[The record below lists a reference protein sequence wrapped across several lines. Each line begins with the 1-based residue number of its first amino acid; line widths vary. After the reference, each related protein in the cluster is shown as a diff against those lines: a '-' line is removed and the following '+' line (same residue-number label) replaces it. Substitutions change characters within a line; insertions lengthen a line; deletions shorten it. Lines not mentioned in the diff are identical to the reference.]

1 MEKQI
6 LAVASYEKQ
15 KYFIE
20 PKFQILPEEI
30 QKEIKIMCVLT
41 AQKLCCT
48 FLIGF
53 EKQGDIYF
61 ETLKEQQSIDFDDI
75 GAELEI
81 KKIQS
86 EKERLL
92 KALKLWYI
100 IYFTEEGE
108 KMKKELQK
116 FSPSSKQE

>member
-20 PKFQILPEEI
+20 PKFGALPEGI
-30 QKEIKIMCVLT
+30 QKELKVMCVLT

-48 FLIGF
+48 FLVGF
-53 EKQGDIYF
+53 EREGDIYF
-61 ETLKEQQSIDFDDI
+61 ETIKPEQCIDFDDI

-81 KKIQS
+81 KRIQER
-86 EKERLL
+86 EKANVR
-92 KALKLWYI
+92 
-100 IYFTEEGE
+100 
-108 KMKKELQK
+108 
-116 FSPSSKQE
+116 

>member
-1 MEKQI
+1 MKKQI

-53 EKQGDIYF
+53 ERQGDIYF
-61 ETLKEQQSIDFDDI
+61 ETIKEQQNIDFDDI

-86 EKERLL
+86 EKEQLL
-92 KALKLWYI
+92 KALKLWSI
-100 IYFTEEGE
+100 IYFTEEGK
-108 KMKKELQK
+108 KMKQELQN
-116 FSPSSKQE
+116 

>member
-30 QKEIKIMCVLT
+30 QKEIKIMCILT

-61 ETLKEQQSIDFDDI
+61 ETIKEQQSIDFDDI

-81 KKIQS
+81 KRIQS
-86 EKERLL
+86 EKEQLL

-116 FSPSSKQE
+116 FSPSSKQG

>member
-6 LAVASYEKQ
+6 LAVASYKKQ

-20 PKFQILPEEI
+20 PKFQTLPEEI
-30 QKEIKIMCVLT
+30 QKELKIMSVLT

-48 FLIGF
+48 FLVGF
-53 EKQGDIYF
+53 KKEGDIYF
-61 ETLKEQQSIDFDDI
+61 EIIEKEIDFDEI

-86 EKERLL
+86 EKKEFL

-100 IYFTEEGE
+100 LFFTEEGQ
-108 KMKKELQK
+108 KIKQELQEDK
-116 FSPSSKQE
+116 K

>member
-20 PKFQILPEEI
+20 PKFEALPEEI
-30 QKEIKIMCVLT
+30 QKELKIMCVLA

-53 EKQGDIYF
+53 EEEGNIYF
-61 ETLKEQQSIDFDDI
+61 ETIKPEQCIDFDDI

-81 KKIQS
+81 KKLQS
-86 EKERLL
+86 ENKDLL
-92 KALKLWYI
+92 KALKVWYVVF
-100 IYFTEEGE
+100 FTEQGE
-108 KMKKELQK
+108 NLRQQLLQKKEYNL
-116 FSPSSKQE
+116 

>member
-53 EKQGDIYF
+53 EEQGDIYF
-61 ETLKEQQSIDFDDI
+61 ETIKEREDIDFDDI

-86 EKERLL
+86 KKEQLL

-108 KMKKELQK
+108 KIKQELQ
-116 FSPSSKQE
+116 

>member
-41 AQKLCCT
+41 AQKLCCI

-86 EKERLL
+86 EKEQLL

>member
-6 LAVASYEKQ
+6 LAVANYEKQ

-20 PKFQILPEEI
+20 PKFETLPEEI
-30 QKEIKIMCVLT
+30 QKELKVICVLT

-53 EKQGDIYF
+53 KKEGNIYF
-61 ETLKEQQSIDFDDI
+61 EIIKPEQCIDFDDI

-86 EKERLL
+86 ENKELL
-92 KALKLWYI
+92 KKLKVWYTI
-100 IYFTEEGE
+100 FFTEQG
-108 KMKKELQK
+108 KKLRQQLLQKKEI
-116 FSPSSKQE
+116 

>member
-61 ETLKEQQSIDFDDI
+61 ETIKEQQNIDFDDI

-86 EKERLL
+86 EKEQLL

-100 IYFTEEGE
+100 IYFTEEGK
-108 KMKKELQK
+108 KMKQELQN
-116 FSPSSKQE
+116 

>member
-20 PKFQILPEEI
+20 PKFGALPEGI
-30 QKEIKIMCVLT
+30 QKELKVMCVLT

-48 FLIGF
+48 FLVGF
-53 EKQGDIYF
+53 EREGDIYF
-61 ETLKEQQSIDFDDI
+61 ETIKPEQCIDFDDI

-81 KKIQS
+81 KRIQS
-86 EKERLL
+86 ENKDLL
-92 KALKLWYI
+92 KALKIWYI
-100 IYFTEEGE
+100 VFFTEQGE
-108 KMKKELQK
+108 KL
-116 FSPSSKQE
+116 KQELLKKVNF

>member
-1 MEKQI
+1 MKKRI

-53 EKQGDIYF
+53 ERQGDIYF
-61 ETLKEQQSIDFDDI
+61 ETIKEQQNIDFDDI

-86 EKERLL
+86 EKEQLL

-100 IYFTEEGE
+100 IYFTEEG
-108 KMKKELQK
+108 KK
-116 FSPSSKQE
+116 

>member
-1 MEKQI
+1 MKKQI

-61 ETLKEQQSIDFDDI
+61 EAIKEQQNIDFDDI

-86 EKERLL
+86 EKEQLL

-100 IYFTEEGE
+100 IYFTEEGK
-108 KMKKELQK
+108 KMKQELQN
-116 FSPSSKQE
+116 

>member
-1 MEKQI
+1 MEKRI

-53 EKQGDIYF
+53 EEQGDIYF
-61 ETLKEQQSIDFDDI
+61 ETIKEQEGIDFDDI
-75 GAELEI
+75 GAELEV

-86 EKERLL
+86 EKEQLL

-108 KMKKELQK
+108 KIKQELQ
-116 FSPSSKQE
+116 

>member
-20 PKFQILPEEI
+20 PKFEALPEEI
-30 QKEIKIMCVLT
+30 QKELKVICVLT

-48 FLIGF
+48 FLI
-53 EKQGDIYF
+53 DIYF
-61 ETLKEQQSIDFDDI
+61 ETIKSKQCIDFDDI

-81 KKIQS
+81 KKIQL
-86 EKERLL
+86 ENKDLL
-92 KALKLWYI
+92 KALKVWYI
-100 IYFTEEGE
+100 VFFTEQGE
-108 KMKKELQK
+108 KL
-116 FSPSSKQE
+116 KQELLKKVNF

>member
-6 LAVASYEKQ
+6 LAIASYEKQ

-20 PKFQILPEEI
+20 PKFEALPEEI
-30 QKEIKIMCVLT
+30 QKELKVICVLT

-53 EKQGDIYF
+53 KKEGDIYF
-61 ETLKEQQSIDFDDI
+61 ETIKSKQCIDFDDI

-81 KKIQS
+81 KKIQL
-86 EKERLL
+86 ENKDLL
-92 KALKLWYI
+92 KALKVWYI
-100 IYFTEEGE
+100 VFFTEQGE
-108 KMKKELQK
+108 KL
-116 FSPSSKQE
+116 KQELLKKVNF

>member
-20 PKFQILPEEI
+20 PKFGALPEGI
-30 QKEIKIMCVLT
+30 QKELKVMCVLT

-48 FLIGF
+48 FLVGF
-53 EKQGDIYF
+53 EREGDIYF
-61 ETLKEQQSIDFDDI
+61 ETIKPEQCIDFDDI

-81 KKIQS
+81 KRIQS
-86 EKERLL
+86 ENKDLL
-92 KALKLWYI
+92 KALKIWYVV
-100 IYFTEEGE
+100 FCTKEGE
-108 KMKKELQK
+108 QL
-116 FSPSSKQE
+116 KQDI

>member
-1 MEKQI
+1 MKRKI
-6 LAVASYEKQ
+6 LAAASYEKQ

-20 PKFQILPEEI
+20 PAFQALPEEI
-30 QKEIKIMCVLT
+30 QKEMKILCVLT

-53 EKQGDIYF
+53 EQNGDIYF
-61 ETLKEQQSIDFDDI
+61 ETVQEKQNFDFDEI

-86 EKERLL
+86 EHQELL
-92 KALKLWYI
+92 KALKLWYVVF
-100 IYFTEEGE
+100 FTEEGE
-108 KMKKELQK
+108 KIRQELQK
-116 FSPSSKQE
+116 KQN

>member
-20 PKFQILPEEI
+20 PKFGALPEGI
-30 QKEIKIMCVLT
+30 QKELKVMCVLT

-48 FLIGF
+48 FFFGF
-53 EKQGDIYF
+53 EREGDIYF
-61 ETLKEQQSIDFDDI
+61 ETIKPEQCIDFDDI

-81 KKIQS
+81 KRIQS
-86 EKERLL
+86 ENKDLL
-92 KALKLWYI
+92 KALKIWYVV
-100 IYFTEEGE
+100 FCTKEGE
-108 KMKKELQK
+108 QL
-116 FSPSSKQE
+116 KQELLKKVNF